1 MRSALR
7 RFEEKEEQD
16 MARNNITRS
25 QIRDL
30 ERSLLISWADQTL
43 KAMNELESLYEVL
56 GTLPCHRL
64 LLDNMREHLRRQP
77 VPRYEDLSFMSQVVD
92 TNLRVFRYLIE
103 DFSGVDEDINLE
115 LDRVN

>member
-1 MRSALR
+1 
-7 RFEEKEEQD
+7 

-43 KAMNELESLYEVL
+43 RAMNELESLYEVL

-64 LLDNMREHLRRQP
+64 LLDNMRGHLRRQP
-77 VPRYEDLSFMSQVVD
+77 VPRYEDLSFMWQVVD
-92 TNLRVFRYLIE
+92 ANLRVFRYLIE